1 MIKIVDVHHLKSS
14 LKHQHLVKASNINPE
29 RHLNASSL
37 HLNNAG
43 ISVLVRDFQ
52 AFLKNLDWQEYED
65 V

>member
-1 MIKIVDVHHLKSS
+1 MCRKRY
-14 LKHQHLVKASNINPE
+14 SNNYSQQYKNPE